1 MALSTACKE
10 AIAMRRLMIELGC
23 GDVETP
29 TVAYGDNL
37 SAQQLAKNP
46 VHHAWT
52 KYVDIRYHFARET
65 VDQGQIVVKYA
76 STEIMI
82 ADILTKNLH
91 KKKHEGFVKFLDMNK
106 QL

>member
-46 VHHAWT
+46 VHHART
-52 KYVDIRYHFARET
+52 KHVDILYHFDFVREI
-65 VDQGQIVVKYA
+65 VDQGQMVLKYV
-76 STEIMI
+76 STEIII
-82 ADILTKNLH
+82 ADILTNNLH
-91 KKKHEGFVKFLDMNK
+91 KKKMKVL
-106 QL
+106 